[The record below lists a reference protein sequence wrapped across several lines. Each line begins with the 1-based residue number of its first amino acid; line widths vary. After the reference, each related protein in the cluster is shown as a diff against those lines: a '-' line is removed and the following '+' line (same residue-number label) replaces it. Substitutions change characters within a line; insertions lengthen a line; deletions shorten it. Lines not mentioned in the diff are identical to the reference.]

1 MVGTGIVLFSQR
13 YIKKI
18 KRVRRMI
25 LVVSVQNQ
33 VGFNLKMM
41 QNITDGFLYVCVCA
55 HVRPHAVYLC
65 VDIL

>member
-1 MVGTGIVLFSQR
+1 
-13 YIKKI
+13 
-18 KRVRRMI
+18 MI